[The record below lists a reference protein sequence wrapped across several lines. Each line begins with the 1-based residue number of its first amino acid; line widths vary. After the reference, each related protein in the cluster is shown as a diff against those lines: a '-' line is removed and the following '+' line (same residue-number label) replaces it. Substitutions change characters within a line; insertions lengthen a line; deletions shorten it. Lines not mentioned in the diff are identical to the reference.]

1 MIFYLTFR
9 KKQLFQGTYLLH
21 TGKIYWFQ
29 SGFQQYTFSVSSIFF
44 EIYTKLVY
52 NNSSFGSLG
61 QNLIIVPISKYEE
74 KYLTLKHHMSD
85 IKTFGYK
92 LQILRLRVLSPLLKE
107 SMAQIWPDKEVRWT
121 QWKKTQP
128 AFITKRV
135 IKCTRKNL

>member
-9 KKQLFQGTYLLH
+9 TKQLFQGTYLLH

-44 EIYTKLVY
+44 EIYTKLIY

-74 KYLTLKHHMSD
+74 KNLPSSTACQKCIQIADSE
-85 IKTFGYK
+85 IK
-92 LQILRLRVLSPLLKE
+92 S
-107 SMAQIWPDKEVRWT
+107 S
-121 QWKKTQP
+121 
-128 AFITKRV
+128 
-135 IKCTRKNL
+135 